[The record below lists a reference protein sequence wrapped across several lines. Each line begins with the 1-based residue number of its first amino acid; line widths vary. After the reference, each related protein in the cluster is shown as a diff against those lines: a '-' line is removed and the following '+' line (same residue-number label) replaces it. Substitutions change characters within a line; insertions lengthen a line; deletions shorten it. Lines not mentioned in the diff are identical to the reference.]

1 MCVCWLFRHIS
12 SIVEDTRSLVELHR
26 LLTGLWGP
34 CREPEWGVWEI
45 IKLVLMGL
53 LWGAFVL
60 LVAHGS
66 TWLGRWWDNNVG
78 TPGTP
83 SWRRK

>member
-1 MCVCWLFRHIS
+1 MAELRHRAKDETTQVPAPS
-12 SIVEDTRSLVELHR
+12 AEESKTKL
-26 LLTGLWGP
+26 P
-34 CREPEWGVWEI
+34 REPDWGVWEVV
-45 IKLVLMGL
+45 KLVLMGL

>member
-1 MCVCWLFRHIS
+1 MQHLIQ
-12 SIVEDTRSLVELHR
+12 RSKKQNRQRGMVLVA
-26 LLTGLWGP
+26 TM
-34 CREPEWGVWEI
+34 
-45 IKLVLMGL
+45 LVLMGL